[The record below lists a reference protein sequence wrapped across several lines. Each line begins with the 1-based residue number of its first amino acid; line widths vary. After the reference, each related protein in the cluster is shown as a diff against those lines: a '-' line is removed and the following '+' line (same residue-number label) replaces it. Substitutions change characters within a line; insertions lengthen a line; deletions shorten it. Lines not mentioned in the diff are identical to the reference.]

1 MIYDL
6 TNPLHRKQFAKRAN
20 DMLRKSCTNAV
31 LKDESKRSISQN
43 SYLHVLCR
51 ILAIETGVTE
61 DYSKQVYFKQLA
73 NPSIFIITDEDKIT
87 GSKIQRIRSSSELT
101 KEEMTKAINTFRHWS
116 EDNGYYLPEANPD
129 DEGYMEFVSEEDKK
143 AFHQAELE
151 SARLENYIQ

>member
-31 LKDESKRSISQN
+31 LVDESKRSINQN

-61 DYSKQVYFKQLA
+61 DYAKQVYFKQLA
-73 NPSIFIITDEDKIT
+73 NPVLFIVEEEDRIT
-87 GSKIQRIRSSSELT
+87 GVKVQRLRSTTELT
-101 KEEMTKAINTFRHWS
+101 KEEMTRAINTFRHWS
-116 EDNGYYLPEANPD
+116 EENGYYLPEASED
-129 DEGYMEFVSEEDKK
+129 DEGNMNFASDDDKE

-151 SARLENYIQ
+151 SARLENYIK

>member
-20 DMLRKSCTNAV
+20 DMLRRSCTNAV
-31 LKDESKRSISQN
+31 LIDESKRSIKQN

-73 NPSIFIITDEDKIT
+73 NPTLFIVEEEDKIT
-87 GSKIQRIRSSSELT
+87 GAKLQRLKSTSELT
-101 KEEMTKAINTFRHWS
+101 KEEMTRAINTFRRWS
-116 EDNGYYLPEANPD
+116 EENGYYLPEASPD
-129 DEGYMEFVSEEDKK
+129 EDGNMNFASEEDEQ
-143 AFHQAELE
+143 AYHQAELE
-151 SARLENYIQ
+151 ASRLENYL